1 MFLQTRIQT
10 LRSNQQT
17 QKTNLKI
24 SDRHNTARQREQ
36 LHTKTTTDIFMKT
49 PVCVCVCTRTCD
61 AVNDGGDQSLPAGST
76 QGFSRLGVRQETIGE
91 HLLMS

>member
-24 SDRHNTARQREQ
+24 HNTARQREQ

-49 PVCVCVCTRTCD
+49 PVCVCVCTCD

-76 QGFSRLGVRQETIGE
+76 QGFGRLCVRQETIGE